1 MQAVEFGPPLLYQ
14 ILKTMTQTPTQAKR
28 NGQQAPPT
36 ETYVRKIAI
45 AINRI
50 FPESVSRKAIP
61 TERSVVLE

>member
-1 MQAVEFGPPLLYQ
+1 
-14 ILKTMTQTPTQAKR
+14 MTQTPTQAKR